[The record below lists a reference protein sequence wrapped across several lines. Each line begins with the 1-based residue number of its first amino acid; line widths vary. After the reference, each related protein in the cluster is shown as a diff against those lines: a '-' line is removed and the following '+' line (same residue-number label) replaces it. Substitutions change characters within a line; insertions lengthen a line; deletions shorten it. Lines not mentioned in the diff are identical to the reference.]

1 MSNLTTF
8 NFNSNELR
16 VVELNSEPWFV
27 AKDVCEVLG
36 VANPSSALKL
46 MDKAERARFNL
57 GLRGLGNANII
68 SESGL
73 YKLIMRSD
81 KPQARPFQDWVTKVV
96 LPTIRKDGGYIA
108 DEEKIIDED
117 ELIIK
122 AMNILHMKVTRLN
135 EEKVIA
141 EGQRD
146 AAIKT
151 IAKVNRTLREVC
163 RKLPNVNLQKTKE
176 DLMKLGYLYRP
187 DGGCYQVNRTYS
199 YLFSERIVESKGWNV
214 ISPTEEGIRL
224 LISLYVEGKLTL
236 KKGFTPDNSI
246 SV

>member
-36 VANPSSALKL
+36 LANPSSALKL
-46 MDKAERARFNL
+46 LDKAERARFNL
-57 GLRGLGNANII
+57 GLRGLSNANII

-108 DEEKIIDED
+108 DEENVIDED
-117 ELIIK
+117 ELIIR
-122 AMNILHMKVTRLN
+122 AMNILQRKVTRLT

-151 IAKVNRTLREVC
+151 IASVNRTLRDVC

-187 DGGCYQVNRTYS
+187 AGGCYQVNRIYS
-199 YLFSERIVESKGWNV
+199 NLFSERFVESKGWNV

-224 LISLYVEGKLTL
+224 LISLYVDGKLTL

-246 SV
+246 LV